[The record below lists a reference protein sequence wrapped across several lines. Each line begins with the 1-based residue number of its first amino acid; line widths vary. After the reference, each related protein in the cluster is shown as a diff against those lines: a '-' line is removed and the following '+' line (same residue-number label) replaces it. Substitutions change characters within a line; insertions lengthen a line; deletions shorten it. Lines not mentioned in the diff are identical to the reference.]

1 MRRRRRVLKY
11 LASKPSVPVRKL
23 SHRLLLHLR
32 KTQSNHGVDW
42 EQLCV
47 THTAA
52 PQFIFE
58 LLDDTVRLRLLAKSQ
73 RDQSVW
79 FWNGH
84 EWVAN
89 DAKKRPADK
98 PEILDDPRLEP
109 ATQWLRKLDWFTPE
123 PGLWIGDANENFLGS
138 LAERVGGTARG
149 SRVSR
154 QPGFSPFV
162 PATAP
167 AQAEARRQRQRH

>member
-1 MRRRRRVLKY
+1 M
-11 LASKPSVPVRKL
+11 PVRKL

-47 THTAA
+47 AHPAA
-52 PQFIFE
+52 PQFVFE
-58 LLDDTVRLRLLAKSQ
+58 LLDDTVRLRLLARSQ

-84 EWVAN
+84 EWRSARTPTA
-89 DAKKRPADK
+89 DERTAGEAGADK

-109 ATQWLRKLDWFTPE
+109 ATQWLRKLDWFTAGT
-123 PGLWIGDANENFLGS
+123 GLVD
-138 LAERVGGTARG
+138 R
-149 SRVSR
+149 
-154 QPGFSPFV
+154 
-162 PATAP
+162 
-167 AQAEARRQRQRH
+167 

>member
-1 MRRRRRVLKY
+1 MHSVADAKFFNRQPPLALVGHTFFLLRNAPPANVLKH

-32 KTQSNHGVDW
+32 KSQSNHGVDW
-42 EQLCV
+42 ESLCIA
-47 THTAA
+47 HPAA
-52 PQFIFE
+52 PQFVFE
-58 LLDDTVRLRLLAKSQ
+58 LLDDTVRLRLLAKSV

-89 DAKKRPADK
+89 DAKKRPHDK

-109 ATQWLRKLDWFTPE
+109 ATQWLRRLDWFTP
-123 PGLWIGDANENFLGS
+123 
-138 LAERVGGTARG
+138 RTR
-149 SRVSR
+149 
-154 QPGFSPFV
+154 FV
-162 PATAP
+162 D
-167 AQAEARRQRQRH
+167 RRCE

>member
-1 MRRRRRVLKY
+1 M
-11 LASKPSVPVRKL
+11 
-23 SHRLLLHLR
+23 
-32 KTQSNHGVDW
+32 DW

-47 THTAA
+47 THKAA
-52 PQFIFE
+52 PQFVFE
-58 LLDDTVRLRLLAKSQ
+58 LLDDTVRLRLLAKSE

-79 FWNGH
+79 FWNGN

-89 DAKKRPADK
+89 DAKKRPHDK

-138 LAERVGGTARG
+138 LATAW
-149 SRVSR
+149 
-154 QPGFSPFV
+154 
-162 PATAP
+162 A
-167 AQAEARRQRQRH
+167 ARPNEVEFLGNAAFHRLFLNRASSNQN